1 MSKRKIA
8 AGCRLSAMTLAA
20 QIVNLPDRRLAA
32 GRASVWLRSADCQS
46 VSHSRL
52 PVVLWQ
58 TSRCLGDCGEQWPF
72 SLTLDPS
79 PAGRGKPPVVA
90 GGICIVLPSVGHKFS
105 TQRQTVLP
113 LPAGEGRG
121 EGEHTAKQWPS
132 FINEVSTGIWQSACR
147 VRAARRHAEFFLA
160 AVFPT
165 HHSRLPIGD
174 TADGQSAL
182 RRCEHDFGVRIKT
195 YCAFR
200 LTAGS
205 SKKPDWRGSFFHFAS
220 SRAMRLS
227 SAGWL

>member
-20 QIVNLPDRRLAA
+20 QIVNLPYRRLAA

-90 GGICIVLPSVGHKFS
+90 DFMC
-105 TQRQTVLP
+105 
-113 LPAGEGRG
+113 A
-121 EGEHTAKQWPS
+121 
-132 FINEVSTGIWQSACR
+132 FI
-147 VRAARRHAEFFLA
+147 HLA
-160 AVFPT
+160 ATDFPSSAKRFSLSQRERAGVRENDRCNRTIALQRGLFANRIDFPT
-165 HHSRLPIGD
+165 TNSTRHYRWSFCTSMPASIKGPTPFKSLFTIG
-174 TADGQSAL
+174 S
-182 RRCEHDFGVRIKT
+182 
-195 YCAFR
+195 
-200 LTAGS
+200 
-205 SKKPDWRGSFFHFAS
+205 P
-220 SRAMRLS
+220 M
-227 SAGWL
+227 